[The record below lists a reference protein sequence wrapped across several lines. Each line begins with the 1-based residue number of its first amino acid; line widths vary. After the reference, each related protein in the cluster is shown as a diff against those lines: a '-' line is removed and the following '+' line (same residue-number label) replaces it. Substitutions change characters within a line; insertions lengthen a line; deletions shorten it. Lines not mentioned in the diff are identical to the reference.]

1 MYKLAWYRLYGNP
14 YYFHNEA
21 EIKSLIKLLD
31 QRAGLNWIEN
41 GIVEAIKGTIF
52 DFMRLIW
59 LFWIILKILYWIILN
74 LETVVVT
81 LHSDETGVNPTSRP
95 TFFEAQ
101 VDTNSGVEMQVT
113 ETESNESIRIAN

>member
-21 EIKSLIKLLD
+21 EIKSLLKLLD

-59 LFWIILKILYWIILN
+59 IFWIIWKILN
-74 LETVVVT
+74 PEGVVVT
-81 LHSDETGVNPTSRP
+81 LHSCETGVNPTVQP
-95 TFFEAQ
+95 TFFEARL
-101 VDTNSGVEMQVT
+101 DTNSEARMQVT
-113 ETESNESIRIAN
+113 ETESNESVLIAN